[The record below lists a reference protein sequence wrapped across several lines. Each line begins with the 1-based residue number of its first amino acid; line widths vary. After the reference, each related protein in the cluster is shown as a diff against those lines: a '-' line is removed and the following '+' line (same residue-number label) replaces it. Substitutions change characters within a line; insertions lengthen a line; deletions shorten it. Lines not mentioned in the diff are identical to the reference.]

1 MDVSGTRHRSIETL
15 GMESATVDTAT
26 DPLASASPE
35 AEGSRRS
42 GLVILGLVVL
52 GLLGALAGVVGY
64 VRQSEPLDDKS
75 ELPAEGD
82 EGEPVVVYAD
92 VSPLDPSLEV
102 EPLSEP
108 RSEPESL
115 PELVAVNDA
124 ADDRVAEKA
133 EKAPVVDERAE
144 GVTAF
149 DEPPLN
155 VPVLDEA
162 APKEV
167 HVESG
172 ESRIDFEPAALFAD
186 PLAMRDR
193 RGSLRR

>member
-1 MDVSGTRHRSIETL
+1 
-15 GMESATVDTAT
+15 MESATVDTAT
-26 DPLASASPE
+26 DPLTSASPE
-35 AEGSRRS
+35 AEGGRRS
-42 GLVILGLVVL
+42 GWVILGLVVL
-52 GLLGALAGVVGY
+52 GLLATLAGVAGY
-64 VRQSEPLDDKS
+64 VRQSELLDDES

-82 EGEPVVVYAD
+82 EGEPVVVYAA
-92 VSPLDPSLEV
+92 VSPLDPSLVV
-102 EPLSEP
+102 EPLLEA

-115 PELVAVNDA
+115 PELVSVDDA
-124 ADDRVAEKA
+124 ADDGVAEEA
-133 EKAPVVDERAE
+133 EKTHVVDERAE
-144 GVTAF
+144 RVTAV
-149 DEPPLN
+149 DVPPLN

-167 HVESG
+167 HAESG